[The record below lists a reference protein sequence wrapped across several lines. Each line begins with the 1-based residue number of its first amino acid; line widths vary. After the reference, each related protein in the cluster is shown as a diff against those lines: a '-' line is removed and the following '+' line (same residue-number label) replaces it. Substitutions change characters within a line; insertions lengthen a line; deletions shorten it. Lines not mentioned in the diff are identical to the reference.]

1 MSNAGPLQVKVQD
14 GLMILTLN
22 NPPVNALSTAALEA
36 LDRACDQV
44 EEDSSIRAVV
54 ITGTGPAFSA
64 GADLKEVGGA
74 MSADQA
80 QGKSAQG
87 IRVFSRI
94 ESLPAPV
101 IAAINGL
108 CLGGG
113 MELAMACHLRLC
125 SDRARLGQPE
135 INLGL
140 MPGWGGTQRLPR
152 LAGKGR
158 ALRMLLT
165 GDMISAQQALDAG
178 VVDEVVPE
186 GELLRQASGLAQRIA
201 SKSRV
206 GVKQI
211 LRVVRE
217 GLEQPLAQA
226 LERETQAFAEVC
238 QSEDAREGVAAFLEK
253 RQPKFQDK

>member
-1 MSNAGPLQVKVQD
+1 
-14 GLMILTLN
+14 
-22 NPPVNALSTAALEA
+22 
-36 LDRACDQV
+36 
-44 EEDSSIRAVV
+44 
-54 ITGTGPAFSA
+54 
-64 GADLKEVGGA
+64 
-74 MSADQA
+74 
-80 QGKSAQG
+80 
-87 IRVFSRI
+87 
-94 ESLPAPV
+94 
-101 IAAINGL
+101 
-108 CLGGG
+108 
-113 MELAMACHLRLC
+113 
-125 SDRARLGQPE
+125 
-135 INLGL
+135 